1 MDHLPVRRLIR
12 VKPYLRFKISAINRK
27 RLIKG
32 LINRPIPELSIL
44 LYKHL
49 FSIFSFQ
56 RAYRFKFAD

>member
-12 VKPYLRFKISAINRK
+12 VKLYLRFKISAINRK

-56 RAYRFKFAD
+56 RTYRFKFAD